1 METLLWIS
9 IGCILYGYVGYP
21 LLITIISVV
30 RGRVVRKNPDYRPTV
45 SLIIPAHNEVKVIR
59 KKLDNALT
67 VDYPREYLEIV
78 VVSDESTDGTDEIVK
93 EYDDRGIQLIR
104 LEPRGGKNRAVNSVV
119 PQVNGEIVV
128 LCDANIMFESS
139 AISKIIENFADPS
152 VGCVCGQKLYREDE
166 GMATG
171 KGEGLYWK
179 LEEYLKRRESLAG
192 SVTGADGSMY
202 AIRKSLFRPF
212 DIALMDDLLVSLNIY
227 HQGFRIV
234 SEPDARAYEKAT
246 TVISDEFRR
255 KNRIVASAIR
265 TYARNTH
272 FLNPFK
278 SGLMSWQIWSHKFC
292 RWLVPFF
299 LIAAAF
305 ALINLVTQERYIW
318 LAVLSA
324 LFIVTAVVGGL
335 MQREGKGSGLLS
347 FPFYFLLVNTAALLG
362 WLKFIGGKVETTW
375 KKPESSRV

>member
-9 IGCILYGYVGYP
+9 IGCIFYGYAGYP
-21 LLITIISVV
+21 LLITLISAVKT
-30 RGRVVRKNPDYRPTV
+30 RTVRKRSDYRPMV

-67 VDYPREYLEIV
+67 VDYPRDQLEIV
-78 VVSDESTDGTDEIVK
+78 VVSDESSDGTDEIVQ
-93 EYDDRGIQLIR
+93 EYEDRGIQLIR
-104 LEPRGGKNRAVNSVV
+104 LEPRGGKNRAVNTVV
-119 PQVNGEIVV
+119 PQVAGEIVV

-139 AISKIIENFADPS
+139 AISRIVENFADSS
-152 VGCVCGQKLYREDE
+152 VGCVCGQKLYRNDE

-179 LEEYLKRRESLAG
+179 LEEYLKRRESTAG

-202 AIRKSLFRPF
+202 AIRKSLFQPF
-212 DIALMDDLLVSLNIY
+212 DVALMDDLLVSLNIY
-227 HQGFRIV
+227 AQGFRIV
-234 SEPDARAYEKAT
+234 SEPEARAYEKAT

-272 FLNPFK
+272 FLNPFS
-278 SGLMSWQIWSHKFC
+278 SGMMAWQIWSHKFC

-299 LIAAAF
+299 LLSAAY
-305 ALINLVTQERYIW
+305 ALINLVLQGQYLW
-318 LAVLSA
+318 LAVLSLA
-324 LFIVTAVVGGL
+324 FIVGAIIGGL
-335 MQREGKGSGLLS
+335 LQRAGKASGFLS
-347 FPFYFLLVNTAALLG
+347 FPFYFFLVNIAALLG
-362 WLKFIGGKVETTW
+362 WLKFVGGKVETTW